1 MPGKTSEWSVVVTVL
16 RRGVVQVNDRYV
28 RADFLDPYLKMLV
41 LLLARFRQ
49 HPT

>member
-1 MPGKTSEWSVVVTVL
+1 
-16 RRGVVQVNDRYV
+16 VVQVNGRYI

-49 HPT
+49 HPAQLPPFHGSPTTSHPALS